1 MPLILDSSVALAWI
15 YTDELTPATLSLSK
29 SIGETGAWAPSI
41 WPLEI
46 ANSLFF
52 SIRRGRID
60 HAFRDQAIL
69 DLTRLGISIDDVTH
83 QHAWTTTLALSD
95 RFKLTTYD
103 ACYLEL
109 AQRRNLPLASLDKD
123 LRRAAEALDIPLLG
137 I

>member
-52 SIRRGRID
+52 SIRRGRIN

-83 QHAWTTTLALSD
+83 EHAWTTTLALSD
-95 RFKLTTYD
+95 RCKLTTYD

-109 AQRRNLPLASLDKD
+109 AHRRSLPLATLDNE
-123 LRRAAEALDIPLLG
+123 LHAAAKKVGVRVLA
-137 I
+137 